1 MARVIDVSYHEGAIN
16 WQKVKN
22 SGVQGVIIRC
32 GYGRDFQKYD
42 DKNYYQNIEGA
53 LAVGLKVGV
62 YLYSYAKDN
71 DAARSEAA
79 HALRLIEPYKDRIAL
94 PVYYDLEEPGTE
106 KGAKERAVIFC
117 ETLKAKGY
125 TVGVYANIDWWR
137 EILTGLN
144 QYTKWVA
151 SWRASGKPE
160 NKPEVSNMDLWQ
172 YYAYGTIDGISGAR
186 VDLSEPYGFIAEI
199 LNNDTGKEVFEM
211 QLETIRKGSE
221 GSQVKTLQRSLKEL
235 GYKGE
240 NKKAL
245 SIDGKAGSNTVF
257 AIRNF
262 QADHNDMDG
271 KPLAVDG
278 IAGQKTLERLYKG
291 C

>member
-1 MARVIDVSYHEGAIN
+1 MVIDVSYHEGAID
-16 WQKVKN
+16 WRKVKN

-42 DKNYYQNIEGA
+42 DKLYKANIEGA

-79 HALRLIEPYKDRIAL
+79 HALRLIEPYKDKITL
-94 PVYYDLEEPGTE
+94 PIYYDLEEPGTE

-125 TVGVYANIDWWR
+125 TVGVYANIDWWKNY
-137 EILTGLN
+137 LNGLE

-160 NKPEVSNMDLWQ
+160 NKPVISNMDLWQ
-172 YYAYGTIDGISGAR
+172 YYAYGTIDGITPGR
-186 VDLSEPYGFIAEI
+186 VDLSEAYGFIADI
-199 LNNDTGKEVFEM
+199 LNGNNDNKEVFDMEFT
-211 QLETIRKGSE
+211 TIRKGSE
-221 GSQVKTLQRSLKEL
+221 GSEVKTLQRQLKEL

-240 NKKAL
+240 NKKVLA
-245 SIDGKAGSNTVF
+245 IDGKAGANTVY
-257 AIRNF
+257 AIKAF
-262 QADHNDMDG
+262 QAANKDMNG
-271 KPLAVDG
+271 KPLQVDG
-278 IAGQKTLERLYKG
+278 IAGEKTLTRLYKG

>member
-1 MARVIDVSYHEGAIN
+1 MVIDVSYHEGAID
-16 WQKVKN
+16 WCKVKN

-42 DKNYYQNIEGA
+42 DKLYKANIEGA

-79 HALRLIEPYKDRIAL
+79 HALRLIEPYKDKITL
-94 PVYYDLEEPGTE
+94 PIYYDLEEPGTE

-117 ETLKAKGY
+117 ETIKAKGY

-137 EILTGLN
+137 EYLNGLE

-151 SWRASGKPE
+151 SWRSSGKPE
-160 NKPEVSNMDLWQ
+160 NKPAISNMDLWQ
-172 YYAYGTIDGISGAR
+172 YYAYGTVDGITPGR
-186 VDLSEPYGFIAEI
+186 VDLSEAYGFIADI
-199 LNNDTGKEVFEM
+199 LNGNNDNKEVFDMEFT
-211 QLETIRKGSE
+211 TIRYGSKGSE
-221 GSQVKTLQRSLKEL
+221 VKTLQRQLKEL

-240 NKKAL
+240 NKKVLA
-245 SIDGKAGSNTVF
+245 IDGIAKDNTIY
-257 AIRNF
+257 AIRAF
-262 QADHNDMDG
+262 QADNKDMNG
-271 KPLAVDG
+271 KPLEVDG
-278 IAGQKTLERLYKG
+278 IAGEKTLTRLYKG